1 LPWKFEAG
9 TPSVGDAVALGAAVD
24 YLQNIGLEAVSAH
37 DQQLANYAMSRFEGL
52 DGVTTYGPRNRGAV
66 LAFNLETIHPHD
78 LATLLDEQG
87 IAVRAGH
94 HCAQPLHDL
103 LGVPA
108 TTRASFYLYNAEEDV
123 DALIDGIE
131 AARRVLRP

>member
-1 LPWKFEAG
+1 HKMLGPMGIGVLYGRRDILAEMPPFLAGGEMIRRVGRHKSTWNDLPWKFEAG

-52 DGVTTYGPRNRGAV
+52 NGVTTYGPRNRGAV

-78 LATLLDEQG
+78 LATLLDEQ
-87 IAVRAGH
+87 
-94 HCAQPLHDL
+94 
-103 LGVPA
+103 
-108 TTRASFYLYNAEEDV
+108 
-123 DALIDGIE
+123 
-131 AARRVLRP
+131 